1 MKLKAYQVDAFTDK
15 VFSGNP
21 AVVVMLES
29 RPDDETLLK
38 IARENAVPETAYI
51 LPEGSGYNLRWFTP
65 DIEMDLCGHAT
76 LASAHVLFTEEG
88 FQGDEITFS
97 SLSGELTV
105 KRDNGMYH
113 LDFPIRE
120 GHKAVLPAEIFDSL
134 SRKPQE
140 VYKARDFMLIYSKQA
155 EIEDLEINRGV
166 FDEININPG
175 GVIVTAPGTDCD
187 FVSRFFTPQATIL
200 EDPVTGSAHCT
211 LAPYW
216 AKRLGKDELHARQI
230 SERGGTLYLTLTQ
243 ERVIIKGKAVTYS
256 KSHIFI

>member
-1 MKLKAYQVDAFTDK
+1 MKLRAYQVDAFTET
-15 VFSGNP
+15 VFCGNP

-29 RPDDETLLK
+29 KPDDRTLLK

-88 FQGDEITFS
+88 FEGDEITFS

-105 KRDNGMYH
+105 KREDGMY
-113 LDFPIRE
+113 LLNFPIRE

-134 SRKPQE
+134 SIKPVE
-140 VYKARDFMLIYSKQA
+140 VFKARDFMLIYTKQS
-155 EIEDLEINRGV
+155 EIENLEINRGI

-216 AKRLGKDELHARQI
+216 SKRLGKTELHARQI

-243 ERVIIKGKAVTYS
+243 ERVIIKGKAVTFS
-256 KSHIFI
+256 RSHIYI